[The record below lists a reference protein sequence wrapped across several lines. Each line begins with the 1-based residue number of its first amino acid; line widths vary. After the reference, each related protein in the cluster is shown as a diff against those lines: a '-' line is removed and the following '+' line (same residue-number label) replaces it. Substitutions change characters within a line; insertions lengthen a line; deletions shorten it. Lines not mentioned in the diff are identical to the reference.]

1 MLVDATHE
9 CPGAGSIRDCILA
22 SVDNRLSENHSR
34 GGAIASGV
42 HRSLRSISD
51 EISSNLLHRVRSINV
66 ASTSHAVLCHQRR
79 HPEQATGDGDVSTVG
94 SKCHLDR
101 VSDEIYT
108 SEDWLTDVLAITDVL

>member
-66 ASTSHAVLCHQRR
+66 ASTSHAVLSHQRW
-79 HPEQATGDGDVSTVG
+79 HSEQTAGDSYIPAIRSESYFHGI
-94 SKCHLDR
+94 C
-101 VSDEIYT
+101 DEINT
-108 SEDWLTDVLAITDVL
+108 LKNALANLVTV